1 MTTTDLTDRY
11 YLDAY
16 MEGGPPRWAVN
27 RVRQPVRG
35 VILHHTAGWY
45 GRPLDASATVA
56 EEIAQADAL
65 ARDHRARFGIGP
77 GYHYLVFP
85 SGRAYAVG
93 KWGTQ
98 RAHTTGRDP
107 ATGERWNV
115 QAIGVCAFGN
125 FEAERPAA
133 GTVAGVRA
141 AFAEV
146 NRIAGRALPVIA
158 HGETPSTDASGRGF
172 AQATACPGAHLK
184 AALVRNEEGAPDAD
198 LEAVRREIEAAQGR
212 LAAAV
217 ALLEARHAPSR
228 L

>member
-11 YLDAY
+11 CLDAY
-16 MEGGPPRWAVN
+16 MEGGPPRWAVD
-27 RVRQPVRG
+27 RARQPVRAA
-35 VILHHTAGWY
+35 ILHHTAGWY

-65 ARDHRARFGIGP
+65 ARDHRARFGVGP
-77 GYHYLVFP
+77 GYHYLAFP
-85 SGRAYAVG
+85 SGRVYAVG

-125 FEAERPAA
+125 FEDERPAA

-141 AFAEV
+141 ALAEV
-146 NRIAGRALPVIA
+146 NRIAGRVLPVIA

-172 AQATACPGAHLK
+172 AQATACPGVHLLR
-184 AALVRNEEGAPDAD
+184 ALARPDRGTPDAD
-198 LEAVRREIEAAQGR
+198 IEAVRRAVHDAQGR
-212 LAAAV
+212 LAEAA
-217 ALLEARHAPSR
+217 ALLEALRAPSR